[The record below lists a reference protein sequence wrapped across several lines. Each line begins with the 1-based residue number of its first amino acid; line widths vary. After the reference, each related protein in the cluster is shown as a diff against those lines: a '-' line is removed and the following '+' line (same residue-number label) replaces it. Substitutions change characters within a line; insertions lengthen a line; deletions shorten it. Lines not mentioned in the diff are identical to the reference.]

1 MSSKDFISQ
10 TLALAKKGKGKVAPN
25 PMVGCVITK
34 KGKIIGEGWHK
45 EYGKD
50 HAEVNAIKDCQ
61 AKYGKDKSKELLK
74 DSCFFVNL
82 EPCSIKNNTPAC
94 TDSIIRVQ
102 AAKVVC
108 SMKDPNPRIN
118 GKGINK
124 LRAAGIKVEV
134 GAASDE
140 AKELNKVFIV
150 NQKFKRPFIT
160 IKYAQTLDQMIGYQ
174 AKRGIQISNAQSKQD
189 VQNIRKEHSSILIGA
204 NTLRLDNPRLTSRPE
219 SKIKIQPAKIIVG
232 NNFGRL
238 IQKNIFKNFSHIFFV
253 TSEKLI
259 VPEKY
264 SNKVTC
270 IQTNKRNGL
279 QKLFKELML
288 RGYTSIL
295 VEGGKSII
303 SSFIKK
309 GYFDELIVYTAP
321 RILGSKGL
329 KAMDNRADKII
340 DTVTKVHSIENFGED
355 IKVTYINKKANGI

>member
-10 TLALAKKGKGKVAPN
+10 TLTLAKKGKGKVAPN
-25 PMVGCVITK
+25 PMVGCIITK

-45 EYGKD
+45 KYGED

-61 AKYGKDKSKELLK
+61 ARFGKDKSKELLK

-94 TDSIIRVQ
+94 TDSIIHVQ

-140 AKELNKVFIV
+140 AKELNKIFIV

-174 AKRGIQISNAQSKQD
+174 AKRGIQISNARSKQD
-189 VQNIRKEHSSILIGA
+189 VQKIRKEHSSILIGA

-238 IQKNIFKNFSHIFFV
+238 IQKNIF
-253 TSEKLI
+253 
-259 VPEKY
+259 
-264 SNKVTC
+264 
-270 IQTNKRNGL
+270 
-279 QKLFKELML
+279 
-288 RGYTSIL
+288 
-295 VEGGKSII
+295 
-303 SSFIKK
+303 
-309 GYFDELIVYTAP
+309 
-321 RILGSKGL
+321 
-329 KAMDNRADKII
+329 
-340 DTVTKVHSIENFGED
+340 
-355 IKVTYINKKANGI
+355 

>member
-10 TLALAKKGKGKVAPN
+10 TLALAKKGQGKVAPN

-45 EYGKD
+45 KYGKD

-134 GAASDE
+134 GSASDE

-174 AKRGIQISNAQSKQD
+174 AKRGIQISNARSKQD

-295 VEGGKSII
+295 VEGGKGII

-309 GYFDELIVYTAP
+309 RYFDELIVYTAP

-329 KAMDNRADKII
+329 KAMDNKADKII

-355 IKVTYINKKANGI
+355 LKVTYINKKANGI